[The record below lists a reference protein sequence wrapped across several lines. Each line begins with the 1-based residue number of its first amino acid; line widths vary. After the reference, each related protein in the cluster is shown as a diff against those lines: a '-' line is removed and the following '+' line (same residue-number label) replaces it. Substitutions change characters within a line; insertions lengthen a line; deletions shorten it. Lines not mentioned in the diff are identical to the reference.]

1 MWVQLG
7 VRFGSLA
14 GFFHRP
20 PPSNRSRFFLGCLR
34 RVSFGATATRSRR
47 HEGIGLTGGQFNC
60 AAEIASEM
68 DFRKD
73 SQRHFLRCKI
83 SARLLMGNSIA
94 PLSFHLRWIFSKGAK
109 SPDMSQNS
117 ARFWARF
124 SAAQSNCAPG
134 CLIDSSATLV
144 VRGRGKD
151 EGQEGLL

>member
-1 MWVQLG
+1 MDLNQGFKPRNQQNGAIGQSFITSTELGKIQLVVD
-7 VRFGSLA
+7 VRVKRGKA
-14 GFFHRP
+14 
-20 PPSNRSRFFLGCLR
+20 
-34 RVSFGATATRSRR
+34 
-47 HEGIGLTGGQFNC
+47 EGESGGQFDC

-109 SPDMSQNS
+109 SLDMSQNS
-117 ARFWARF
+117 AKFSARF

-134 CLIDSSATLV
+134 Y
-144 VRGRGKD
+144 
-151 EGQEGLL
+151 